1 MPCAESF
8 NSDPLFHSLNLL
20 QSVIRSEKKGV
31 MHIAKEKP
39 SSFDKADY
47 DRKYARDNL
56 VQFRIALN
64 KHHDQDIISKLN
76 EVPNKTG
83 YVKKLIR
90 DDLKRDGD
98 HEDPSGQ

>member
-1 MPCAESF
+1 M
-8 NSDPLFHSLNLL
+8 
-20 QSVIRSEKKGV
+20 IRSEKKGV

-39 SSFDKADY
+39 SFDKADY

-64 KHHDQDIISKLN
+64 KHHDQDIITKLN

-90 DDLKRDGD
+90 DDLQRADD
-98 HEDPSGQ
+98 SADQSGQ